1 MTQVLPAII
10 PQSVEQMT
18 EEIKK
23 VSGFAKLVQI
33 DISDGLFTPFK
44 TWPYNGRDPDFFNSL
59 VAQEIGWPKWEELD
73 IELHLMVKNPETVL
87 EKWISTGISGVVV
100 QIEATDKMQHIINVC
115 KSADIKVGIAI
126 KPMTDIALLS
136 PFVSQIDFIQ
146 CMGSDMLGKHG
157 VELDESVLE
166 KIKTLRQLYPER
178 IIAVDIGVNEETAG
192 ELVLAGVNKLITG
205 STLLEANNPEKI
217 FRYLESLC

>member
-44 TWPYNGRDPDFFNSL
+44 TWPYNGLDPDFFNSL